1 MTLEA
6 LHMLAELVKTSRC
19 ACHPAALGPFLAV
32 KFDEGALAVEARKKP
47 EVFSRKQTRKK
58 RQEEREMIRKGR
70 AEKLRKQ
77 QEKERLRSFGH
88 VDDSSDEDD
97 DETLGGVSRLDRDLE
112 EARGRVDEKARRKLH
127 SRCLEATFETYFR
140 VLKNAASEAPA
151 RGTPLLEGALVGLGA
166 HTHLVSVDFTGD
178 LMEVFRKL
186 LAKED
191 APLAA
196 DQKARCLL
204 AACDI
209 LSGHGEALQVDLGE
223 FHRQMYRMLL
233 QARPLERRE
242 DEKPADLDERK
253 SAASSSAVSS
263 SGGYLRVRALQRFLG
278 GSRQVD
284 QPRAASF
291 AKRLAT
297 MALGVEAGEAIGA
310 LGLARM
316 LLARYPKTRCV
327 LENERVGTGAFDQ
340 GASDPET
347 AGGLSAT
354 LWELTSLAA
363 HYHPAVR
370 AAARGWAR
378 CRWWAR
384 SRPRSDRT
392 NPRSSRGCTAPR
404 RGTSGPPSNRRRRRS
419 GPPRGRRWTDASG
432 GAGARR
438 TS

>member
-1 MTLEA
+1 
-6 LHMLAELVKTSRC
+6 
-19 ACHPAALGPFLAV
+19 
-32 KFDEGALAVEARKKP
+32 
-47 EVFSRKQTRKK
+47 
-58 RQEEREMIRKGR
+58 MIRKGR

-209 LSGHGEALQVDLGE
+209 LSGHGEALQ
-223 FHRQMYRMLL
+223 
-233 QARPLERRE
+233 
-242 DEKPADLDERK
+242 
-253 SAASSSAVSS
+253 
-263 SGGYLRVRALQRFLG
+263 
-278 GSRQVD
+278 
-284 QPRAASF
+284 
-291 AKRLAT
+291 
-297 MALGVEAGEAIGA
+297 
-310 LGLARM
+310 
-316 LLARYPKTRCV
+316 
-327 LENERVGTGAFDQ
+327 
-340 GASDPET
+340 
-347 AGGLSAT
+347 LS
-354 LWELTSLAA
+354 LI
-363 HYHPAVR
+363 HI
-370 AAARGWAR
+370 
-378 CRWWAR
+378 
-384 SRPRSDRT
+384 
-392 NPRSSRGCTAPR
+392 
-404 RGTSGPPSNRRRRRS
+404 
-419 GPPRGRRWTDASG
+419 
-432 GAGARR
+432 
-438 TS
+438 